1 MANILLST
9 SAHSFQKTGL
19 EGGVPWFQLP
29 LLFGASDQAKGSLI
43 PFDLIVSP
51 SPFSMIEIC
60 ILDGPVIQQQLL
72 MIPGCV

>member
-1 MANILLST
+1 MADLLLST
-9 SAHSFQKTGL
+9 PAQLFQKPGL

-29 LLFGASDQAKGSLI
+29 LLFGASDQAKGYLLSIWLD
-43 PFDLIVSP
+43 FFS
-51 SPFSMIEIC
+51 SSFSMIEIH